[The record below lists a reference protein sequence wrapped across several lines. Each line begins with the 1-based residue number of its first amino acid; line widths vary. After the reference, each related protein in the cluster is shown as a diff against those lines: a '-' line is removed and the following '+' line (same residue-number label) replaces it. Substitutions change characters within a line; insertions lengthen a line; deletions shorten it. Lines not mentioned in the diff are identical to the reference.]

1 MMKKIL
7 MATLCLALS
16 VTAFA
21 QKTTPVKEKKPTKQE
36 TMDWIAGK
44 MKENMSLGREFVSYS
59 EGKFVYKKEWK
70 AFVYC
75 VTTIDLNKVTGMS
88 SEYAS
93 DFFVSGK
100 GIMTTLCDDEAKTTS
115 YPEYF
120 SVSGPNYKD
129 YSAPFNFTPDQ
140 ALVERLKKAFTT
152 LIEFNVVKKADGESF

>member
-1 MMKKIL
+1 MKNFL
-7 MATLCLALS
+7 MVTLCLALS

-21 QKTTPVKEKKPTKQE
+21 QKPTPAKEKKPTKQE

-44 MKENMSLGREFVSYS
+44 MKENLGLGREFVSYS
-59 EGKFVYKKEWK
+59 NGKFVYKKEWK

-88 SEYAS
+88 SEYAT
-93 DFFVSGK
+93 DVFVSGK
-100 GIMTTLCDDEAKTTS
+100 GIVSTLCDDEAKTTS
-115 YPEYF
+115 FPEYI
-120 SVSGPNYKD
+120 SISGPNYED

-152 LIEFNVVKKADGESF
+152 LIEFNSVKKAEGESF